1 MNLLP
6 LQAPVC
12 TLAITLPEYTGEH
25 RVAVKKETK
34 QFEPLEKRYGAALD
48 APLPDSIH
56 PNVLKVYSVILS
68 LIILQSFLHFREWA
82 ETGRDWLEHLNCP
95 TRISVR

>member
-1 MNLLP
+1 MNLVP

-34 QFEPLEKRYGAALD
+34 PFEPLEKRYGAALD
-48 APLPDSIH
+48 SPLPDSIH
-56 PNVLKVYSVILS
+56 PNVLKVYSFPSHYSSLNLS
-68 LIILQSFLHFREWA
+68 FIAGSGWRLA
-82 ETGRDWLEHLNCP
+82 EIG
-95 TRISVR
+95 SSS